1 MVRPPLNCRC
11 MYVGAD
17 ASIGPQ
23 ALRQMLFCQ
32 VYTINNV
39 TMSKIKRFS
48 TRKKSYKNTGI
59 ILEKRLT
66 LRLWYGK
73 V

>member
-1 MVRPPLNCRC
+1 MVRPPLNCRR

-48 TRKKSYKNTGI
+48 TRKKSYKKYRNYFG
-59 ILEKRLT
+59 KT
-66 LRLWYGK
+66 LDIKALVW
-73 V
+73 

>member
-1 MVRPPLNCRC
+1 MVRPPLNCRR

-32 VYTINNV
+32 VSHDKQRYNGKNQTLFY
-39 TMSKIKRFS
+39 MEKI
-48 TRKKSYKNTGI
+48 
-59 ILEKRLT
+59 L
-66 LRLWYGK
+66 
-73 V
+73 

>member
-48 TRKKSYKNTGI
+48 TRKKSYKKYRDYFG
-59 ILEKRLT
+59 KT
-66 LRLWYGK
+66 LDIKALVW
-73 V
+73 

>member
-1 MVRPPLNCRC
+1 MVRPPLNCRR

-23 ALRQMLFCQ
+23 TLRQMLFCQ

-39 TMSKIKRFS
+39 TMTKSKTLFYTEKILQKYRNYFGKTLDIKA
-48 TRKKSYKNTGI
+48 
-59 ILEKRLT
+59 LV
-66 LRLWYGK
+66 W
-73 V
+73 

>member
-1 MVRPPLNCRC
+1 MVRPPLNCRR

-48 TRKKSYKNTGI
+48 TRKKSYKKYRNYFR
-59 ILEKRLT
+59 KT
-66 LRLWYGK
+66 LDIKALVW
-73 V
+73 

>member
-1 MVRPPLNCRC
+1 MVRPPLNCRR

-39 TMSKIKRFS
+39 TMAKNKTFFY
-48 TRKKSYKNTGI
+48 TEKSYKKYRNYFG
-59 ILEKRLT
+59 KT
-66 LRLWYGK
+66 LDIKALVW
-73 V
+73 